1 MSPHNSWSETIEDP
15 DFQQRAA
22 TELCEALGVSSH
34 LIAEIPRLGEAA
46 TAYGDQEEAL
56 SSEEFTAS
64 MDLIGRSALPLAR
77 EILTRLREERIRP
90 ELVGMSS
97 AGISHVLTQ
106 LESEYRSGAWRGDS
120 PEEFEARM
128 AQVESERVRTTPVKP
143 QRGEV
148 KRIVA
153 VLRRMPKETVTQV
166 TKVWHPWLLGA
177 EVRLALRMLRKGAAA
192 ETAEATDADR
202 NAEPADGS

>member
-1 MSPHNSWSETIEDP
+1 
-15 DFQQRAA
+15 
-22 TELCEALGVSSH
+22 
-34 LIAEIPRLGEAA
+34 
-46 TAYGDQEEAL
+46 
-56 SSEEFTAS
+56 
-64 MDLIGRSALPLAR
+64 MDLVGRSALPLAR
-77 EILTRLREERIRP
+77 EVFSRLQEERIRP
-90 ELVGMSS
+90 ELVGVSS

-106 LESEYRSGAWRGDS
+106 LETEYRSGAWRESS

-128 AQVESERVRTTPVKP
+128 ETHVESERVRTAPVKP
-143 QRGEV
+143 RRGEV

-166 TKVWHPWLLGA
+166 TKVWHPFLLGA
-177 EVRLALRMLRKGAAA
+177 EVRLALFMLRKGAAA

>member
-1 MSPHNSWSETIEDP
+1 MSQGSSRAETIESP
-15 DFQQRAA
+15 EFLQRAA

-34 LIAEIPRLGEAA
+34 LIAEIPRLREAA
-46 TAYGDQEEAL
+46 TAYGDREEAL
-56 SSEEFTAS
+56 SSEEFAAS

-77 EILTRLREERIRP
+77 EILTRLQEERIRP
-90 ELVGMSS
+90 ELGGLSS

-128 AQVESERVRTTPVKP
+128 KAQVDSERVRTTPVKP

-153 VLRRMPKETVTQV
+153 VLRRMPRETVTQV

-177 EVRLALRMLRKGAAA
+177 EVRLALRMLRKEAAGAADSS
-192 ETAEATDADR
+192 T
-202 NAEPADGS
+202 EPAEGP